1 MPARRLIVLLCLTG
15 ATTTVSIGAFPALLP
30 ELGMAG
36 RLADWQIGAL
46 AGTFGLARMLSNLP
60 VGLFITHHL
69 GRALVLA
76 PGLMLGGALLLATA
90 GGFGT
95 LVLGRALMGV
105 GHTLTM
111 LGGLTAIL
119 RYRAG
124 PGLASSLNAV
134 EFSAMLGV
142 LSGATLLSLL
152 PRSVSWNAALLL
164 ACAPMTLNLLLL
176 PALRRALPDPA
187 TSGPRPLFAR
197 SQDAAPPGGRED
209 APRAPGPAPAL
220 ALLAMAAG
228 AAVAV
233 SYSTVEQFA
242 IPLRGSREFGL
253 ERAGIAQLLMLS
265 QIVDVA
271 TLLPLGALADRR
283 GTPVVLGGVLLVFS
297 VALALI
303 GFGTLPLV
311 TLGCALFGFSMAG
324 WMLPLGILRTVT
336 PPAQVAWRTALY
348 RVSVD
353 GGMFAGP
360 FVSGLLSARHAG
372 LLPAVMV
379 VVLAT
384 VGLLLLGHARLTAR
398 SR

>member
-1 MPARRLIVLLCLTG
+1 MPARRLIGLLCLTG
-15 ATTTVSIGAFPALLP
+15 ATTTISIGAFPALLP
-30 ELGMAG
+30 ELGAAG
-36 RLADWQIGAL
+36 ALADWQLGAV
-46 AGTFGLARMLSNLP
+46 AGAFGLARMLSNLP

-69 GRALVLA
+69 WRALVLA
-76 PGLMLGGALLLATA
+76 PGLMLIGAVLLASG
-90 GGFGT
+90 GGFGA

-119 RYRAG
+119 RHRAG

-142 LSGATLLSLL
+142 LSGATLLSVL
-152 PRSVSWNAALLL
+152 PGAVPWNVALLI
-164 ACAPMTLNLLLL
+164 ACAPMLANLGLL
-176 PALRRALPDPA
+176 PALRRALPRPD
-187 TSGPRPLFAR
+187 TTGPRPLFAR
-197 SQDAAPPGGRED
+197 SQDATPAGRVPADGAPP
-209 APRAPGPAPAL
+209 PATAL
-220 ALLAMAAG
+220 ALLAVTAG

-242 IPLRGSREFGL
+242 IPVRGSREFGL
-253 ERAGIAQLLMLS
+253 DRAGIARLLMLS
-265 QIVDVA
+265 QVVDLA
-271 TLLPLGALADRR
+271 ALLPLGTLADRR
-283 GTPVVLGGVLLVFS
+283 GTPVVLGGVLVVFAA
-297 VALALI
+297 ALALI
-303 GFGTLPLV
+303 GFGSLPLV
-311 TLGCALFGFSMAG
+311 TVGCALFGFGMAG
-324 WMLPLGILRTVT
+324 WMLPLGILRAVT

-360 FVSGLLSARHAG
+360 FVSGLLGAQHAG
-372 LLPAVMV
+372 VVPGVMM

-384 VGLLLLGHARLTAR
+384 IGVALLVRARLTAR